1 MILIYRGEG
10 GTTSGP
16 DFPETDPNCI
26 APHAVTSN
34 S

>member
-1 MILIYRGEG
+1 MIPIYPGEG
-10 GTTSGP
+10 GTNLDP